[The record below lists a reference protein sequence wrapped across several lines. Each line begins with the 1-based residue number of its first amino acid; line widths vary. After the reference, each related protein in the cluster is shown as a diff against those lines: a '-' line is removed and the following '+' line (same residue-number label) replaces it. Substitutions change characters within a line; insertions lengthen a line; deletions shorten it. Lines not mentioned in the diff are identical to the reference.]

1 MLYAHFNL
9 TFIFFVMGLNIGG
22 MNKDFEK
29 YHRKL
34 LGRDYDKFISSIS
47 KLPKKSIRVNTLK
60 ITKMK
65 IEDFLKSN
73 NIKFSQIPW
82 CDEGLWIDSEFELD
96 TVEHQLGYYYI
107 QTSTSMIPP
116 IILEPNSSNK
126 ILDLTAA
133 PGSKTTQIAQ
143 YMQNK
148 GTIVANEG
156 SYVRIRALVI
166 NLQRC
171 GVSNTIVTRQD
182 GCGYE
187 KFNERFDKILL
198 DAPCS
203 DIGTAGKNPNVIRR
217 WSIDR
222 IRRLSNLQKKLIAS
236 AYLCLKNS
244 GILVYSTCT
253 TSKEE
258 NEGVVEFLLNRYD
271 SAEIEEIKIK
281 NLKTRK
287 GITDSTRN
295 CIRILPQDNDTGS
308 YFIAKVR
315 KNA

>member
-1 MLYAHFNL
+1 
-9 TFIFFVMGLNIGG
+9 MGLNIARLNREFG
-22 MNKDFEK
+22 E
-29 YHRKL
+29 YHKKL
-34 LGRDYDKFISSIS
+34 FGRNYDRFISSIS
-47 KLPKKSIRVNTLK
+47 KPQKKSIRVNTLK
-60 ITKMK
+60 ATKTE

-73 NIKFSQIPW
+73 DVEFSQIPW
-82 CDEGLWIDSEFELD
+82 CDDGLWIDSEFGLD

-107 QTSTSMIPP
+107 QTSSSMIPP
-116 IILEPNSSNK
+116 LVLEPTSSDK

-143 YMQNK
+143 YMGNK
-148 GTIVANEG
+148 GTLVANEG
-156 SYVRIRALVI
+156 SYVRVRALVI

-171 GVSNTIVTRQD
+171 GVSNAIVTRQD

-203 DIGTAGKNPNVIRR
+203 DIGTAGKNPDVIRR
-217 WSIDR
+217 WSLDR
-222 IRRLSNLQKKLIAS
+222 VRRLSNLQKKLISS
-236 AYLCLKNS
+236 AYECLKGS

-253 TSKEE
+253 TSGEE
-258 NEGVVEFLLNRYD
+258 NEGIVEFLLDRYD
-271 SAEIEEIKIK
+271 DAEIEEIKIK
-281 NLKTRK
+281 NLKTRR

-295 CIRILPQDNDTGS
+295 CMRIMPQDNDTES
-308 YFIAKVR
+308 YFIARVM